1 MIGFVP
7 EPYPDELLYSLFARY
22 YVRSGYNKYVFAAE
36 ELFANRA
43 VRPSFEFFPA
53 LKKGVIEQLTKEITL
68 EEIVYKHTMF
78 PYYCRFLPE
87 ERKRAALDALLRM
100 DSGYNNIVLL
110 PKRKTIA
117 TMRYCPEC
125 VSSDRMVYGE
135 TFWHRIHQI
144 KELSICPVHH
154 CKIINTDFLLSGKTS
169 PNLIPADIVIPQMLD
184 VNTCENKR
192 INSLAQYTESIF
204 EMPLKMED
212 DLSVPCIIK
221 KKTDNT
227 EYRSARGGVCR
238 ITELYSD
245 FAECYS
251 GVINDLPKQWQIHKV
266 ITGQRYD
273 FWEVCLLCFFL
284 NISIN
289 ELGEVVKEERGSQE
303 IFDDK
308 IAELHN
314 KGFSYPKIAE
324 LIGYSVDIIKNAAYS
339 KSKQTKPRKRRGGK
353 PGRRP
358 IDWESMDREIL
369 PKVVETIAE
378 LKSSEKPVR
387 ITLGGVA
394 RLVGLKSKQI
404 DKLPLY
410 KAEIEKYCQSQEVFW
425 AEKVVWAWKELSKE
439 GRSISIK
446 QIRLKTNMSIEQ
458 IKRCVNELRIK
469 NLEICDEILKLLNTR
484 SVIK

>member
-1 MIGFVP
+1 MIRFFP
-7 EPYPDELLYSLFARY
+7 EPYPDELLYSLFSRY

-53 LKKGVIEQLTKEITL
+53 LKKEVIEQLTKEITL

-87 ERKRAALDALLRM
+87 ERKRAALDAHLRM

-125 VSSDRMVYGE
+125 VSYDRMVYGE

-192 INSLAQYTESIF
+192 IYSLARYIESIF
-204 EMPLKMED
+204 EMPIKMGY
-212 DLSVPCIIK
+212 DLSVACIIK
-221 KKTDNT
+221 TKTENT
-227 EYRSARGGVCR
+227 EYRSARGEVCR

-245 FAECYS
+245 FTDYYNGMVNE
-251 GVINDLPKQWQIHKV
+251 LPKQWQIHKV

-273 FWEVCLLCFFL
+273 FWEVSLLGFFL
-284 NISIN
+284 NIAPI
-289 ELGEVVKEERGSQE
+289 EFQKAIILDKKQEDVFDECVKTMRDNG
-303 IFDDK
+303 
-308 IAELHN
+308 L
-314 KGFSYPKIAE
+314 SYPKIAE
-324 LIGYSVDIIKNAAYS
+324 IMSTSVDTIKNAVYATKKRS
-339 KSKQTKPRKRRGGK
+339 KPRARKGGK

-358 IDWESMDREIL
+358 LDWESLDREIL
-369 PKVVETIAE
+369 PKVVETISI
-378 LKSSEKPVR
+378 LKNSDKPVR
-387 ITLGGVA
+387 ITVGGLA
-394 RLVGLKSKQI
+394 RLVGLKSK
-404 DKLPLY
+404 
-410 KAEIEKYCQSQEVFW
+410 
-425 AEKVVWAWKELSKE
+425 
-439 GRSISIK
+439 
-446 QIRLKTNMSIEQ
+446 
-458 IKRCVNELRIK
+458 
-469 NLEICDEILKLLNTR
+469 
-484 SVIK
+484 

>member
-1 MIGFVP
+1 MIGFFP
-7 EPYPDELLYSLFARY
+7 EPYPDELLYSLFSRY

-53 LKKGVIEQLTKEITL
+53 LKKEVIEQLTKEITL

-125 VSSDRMVYGE
+125 VSYDRMVYGE

-192 INSLAQYTESIF
+192 SYSLARYIESIF
-204 EMPLKMED
+204 EMPIKMGY
-212 DLSVPCIIK
+212 DLSVACIIK
-221 KKTDNT
+221 TKTENT
-227 EYRSARGGVCR
+227 EYRSARGEVCR

-245 FAECYS
+245 FTDYYNGMVNE
-251 GVINDLPKQWQIHKV
+251 LPKQWQIHKV

-273 FWEVCLLCFFL
+273 FWEVSLLGFFL
-284 NISIN
+284 NIAPI
-289 ELGEVVKEERGSQE
+289 EFQKAIILDKKQEDVFDECVKTMRDNG
-303 IFDDK
+303 
-308 IAELHN
+308 L
-314 KGFSYPKIAE
+314 SYPKIAE
-324 LIGYSVDIIKNAAYS
+324 IMSTSVDTIKNAVYATKKRS
-339 KSKQTKPRKRRGGK
+339 KPRARKGGK

-358 IDWESMDREIL
+358 LDWESLDREIL
-369 PKVVETIAE
+369 PKVVETISI
-378 LKSSEKPVR
+378 LKNSDKPVR
-387 ITLGGVA
+387 ITVGGLA
-394 RLVGLKSKQI
+394 RLVGLKSK
-404 DKLPLY
+404 
-410 KAEIEKYCQSQEVFW
+410 
-425 AEKVVWAWKELSKE
+425 
-439 GRSISIK
+439 
-446 QIRLKTNMSIEQ
+446 
-458 IKRCVNELRIK
+458 
-469 NLEICDEILKLLNTR
+469 
-484 SVIK
+484 